1 MCARPSYLPATEGG
15 DTVVLCPVWSNK
27 PNQHCSE
34 LHSGC
39 WIFILPCR
47 WFDGGV
53 PIELVDDLAVMID
66 SHAPDA
72 VAFQG
77 PERHNAGY
85 SGNVVRWS
93 GTETGHTPSEDMWST
108 YLSTFCTQ

>member
-1 MCARPSYLPATEGG
+1 
-15 DTVVLCPVWSNK
+15 VLSVEQLFCCDSSLTGTYITL
-27 PNQHCSE
+27 Q
-34 LHSGC
+34 
-39 WIFILPCR
+39 

-53 PIELVDDLAVMID
+53 PVEMADDIAELID

-77 PERHNAGY
+77 PTRHNAGF

-93 GTETGHTPSEDMWST
+93 GTETGHTPDADMWST
-108 YLSTFCTQ
+108 IPGGAEAALALGVKAIRTPPCIFH